1 MKLIHCPY
9 YTTEPVT
16 EQDIEMWI
24 EAEVSTESSDEGI
37 GVNLFFPVWWNVH
50 FGAVTQIC
58 RFE

>member
-1 MKLIHCPY
+1 MLHRMKLIHCPY

-37 GVNLFFPVWWNVH
+37 GVNLFFPVW
-50 FGAVTQIC
+50 
-58 RFE
+58 

>member
-9 YTTEPVT
+9 YTTKPVT

-37 GVNLFFPVWWNVH
+37 GVNLFFPVW
-50 FGAVTQIC
+50 
-58 RFE
+58 